1 MARLYKQSQYT
12 ASPKKDVHMHIT
24 RREKKCLGAPVPHT
38 QDGICRGQAKQPPME
53 TQRECAA
60 AGSKPQQKNW
70 LVDI

>member
-1 MARLYKQSQYT
+1 
-12 ASPKKDVHMHIT
+12 MHIT
-24 RREKKCLGAPVPHT
+24 RREKKCLGTPDPHT
-38 QDGICRGQAKQPPME
+38 PDGICRGQAKQPPME